1 MGIFGLITLAA
12 APATTSATG
21 STVPHI
27 EAVANNSV
35 IPSHDFAVWLLGII
49 DSFLDLLGLS
59 HQKGLE
65 EIIYTA
71 VILGVSILIG
81 IAIEHVALFVVR
93 KIATLRD
100 SEVSR
105 QLLEQKTFHKCCHF
119 IPPLVFLCLIPFAF
133 TSNHHMLGVILRIT
147 GVYLLITLGIALSA
161 ILEFFWV
168 RFNQR
173 ENQAR
178 HPLKGVLN
186 ICRGLIWI
194 IISIIAISVL
204 VDKSPMALLA
214 GLGAFAAALMLIFK
228 DSILGF
234 VAGLQLSNN
243 DMLRVGDWIVVPS
256 TIANGIVTD
265 VTLSVVKVRNWDNTI
280 VMLPPYTLVST
291 SFQNWRGMSDSG
303 YRLFN
308 RSIYI
313 DQSTIVPA
321 TDALLDDIVQ
331 RFPFMA
337 DFVNARKAAKAK
349 GQGNEYNPSTGI
361 NGTID
366 TNLGLFR
373 AYICQYLLHHPQVG
387 VGQDLLVKLDAATE
401 YGQPLNIY
409 FYSKITSWTPYA
421 ALGSEIYEH
430 IAAVAPLF
438 GLMLYN
444 APDRNH
450 FTISQPAS
458 LQPAPTGVVSQQG

>member
-1 MGIFGLITLAA
+1 MLLQAA
-12 APATTSATG
+12 SPATADRG
-21 STVPHI
+21 APHL
-27 EAVANNSV
+27 EKVAQNTV
-35 IPSHDFAVWLLGII
+35 IPSHDFAVWLLGIV
-49 DSFLDLLGLS
+49 DKVLDFLGLS
-59 HQKGLE
+59 HDKTVE

-81 IAIEHVALFVVR
+81 VIVKNIALFVV
-93 KIATLRD
+93 KKLVALRHG
-100 SEVSR
+100 EVSR
-105 QLLEQKTFHKCCHF
+105 ELLAQKMFSRCAHF

-133 TSNHHMLGVILRIT
+133 TSDHHLLTWILRIA
-147 GVYLLITLGIALSA
+147 GVYLLITIAVA
-161 ILEFFWV
+161 ICAVFEFAWNH
-168 RFNQR
+168 FNDHD
-173 ENQAR
+173 N
-178 HPLKGVLN
+178 HKNLPLKGILN
-186 ICRGLIWI
+186 IGRGIVWI
-194 IISIIAISVL
+194 VVSIIAVSIL
-204 VDKSPMALLA
+204 IDKSPMTLLA

-234 VAGLQLSNN
+234 VAGIQLSNN

-256 TIANGIVTD
+256 TIANGIVVD
-265 VTLSVVKVRNWDNTI
+265 VTLTVVKVRNWDNTI

-291 SFQNWRGMSDSG
+291 SFQNWRGMQDSG

-313 DQSTIVPA
+313 DQATIQPA
-321 TDALLDDIVQ
+321 TDQMLDQVVKTY
-331 RFPFMA
+331 PMMEE
-337 DFVNARKAAKAK
+337 FVATRKAAKEK
-349 GQGNEYNPSTGI
+349 GEGNTYNPSTLP

-387 VGQDLLVKLDAATE
+387 VGQDLLVKLEAACE

-409 FYSKITSWTPYA
+409 FYSKITSWTQYA

-430 IAAVAPLF
+430 IAVAAQTF
-438 GLMLYN
+438 GLTLYN

-450 FTISQPAS
+450 FTVSSQPE
-458 LQPAPTGVVSQQG
+458 APTQTQQAS

>member
-1 MGIFGLITLAA
+1 MLLQAA
-12 APATTSATG
+12 SPATADG
-21 STVPHI
+21 GAPHL
-27 EAVANNSV
+27 EKVAQNTV
-35 IPSHDFAVWLLGII
+35 IPSHDFAVWLLGIV
-49 DSFLDLLGLS
+49 DKVLDFLGLS
-59 HQKGLE
+59 HDKTVE

-81 IAIEHVALFVVR
+81 VIVKNIALFVV
-93 KIATLRD
+93 KKLVALRHG
-100 SEVSR
+100 EVSR
-105 QLLEQKTFHKCCHF
+105 ELLAQKMFSRCAHF

-133 TSNHHMLGVILRIT
+133 TSDHHLLTWILRIA
-147 GVYLLITLGIALSA
+147 GVYLLITIAVA
-161 ILEFFWV
+161 ICAVFEFAWNH
-168 RFNQR
+168 FNDHD
-173 ENQAR
+173 N
-178 HPLKGVLN
+178 HKNLPLKGILN
-186 ICRGLIWI
+186 IGRGIVWTVV
-194 IISIIAISVL
+194 SIIAVSIL
-204 VDKSPMALLA
+204 IDKSPMTLLA

-234 VAGLQLSNN
+234 VAGIQLSNN

-256 TIANGIVTD
+256 TIANGIVVD
-265 VTLSVVKVRNWDNTI
+265 VTLTVVKVRNWDNTI

-291 SFQNWRGMSDSG
+291 SFQNWRGMQDSG

-313 DQSTIVPA
+313 DQATIQPA
-321 TDALLDDIVQ
+321 TDQMLDQVVKTY
-331 RFPFMA
+331 PLMEE
-337 DFVNARKAAKAK
+337 FVATRKAAKEK
-349 GQGNEYNPSTGI
+349 GEGNTYNPSTLP

-387 VGQDLLVKLDAATE
+387 VGQDLLVKLEAACE

-409 FYSKITSWTPYA
+409 FYSKMTSWTQYA

-430 IAAVAPLF
+430 IAVAAQTF
-438 GLMLYN
+438 GLTLYN

-450 FTISQPAS
+450 FTVSSQPE
-458 LQPAPTGVVSQQG
+458 APTQTQQAS

>member
-1 MGIFGLITLAA
+1 MLLQAA
-12 APATTSATG
+12 SPATADG
-21 STVPHI
+21 GAPHL
-27 EAVANNSV
+27 EKVAQNTV
-35 IPSHDFAVWLLGII
+35 IPSHDFAVWLLGIV
-49 DSFLDLLGLS
+49 DKVLDFLGLS
-59 HQKGLE
+59 HDKTVE

-81 IAIEHVALFVVR
+81 VIVKNIALFVV
-93 KIATLRD
+93 KKLVALRHG
-100 SEVSR
+100 EVSR
-105 QLLEQKTFHKCCHF
+105 ELLAQKMFSRCAHF

-133 TSNHHMLGVILRIT
+133 TSDHHLLTWILRIA
-147 GVYLLITLGIALSA
+147 GVYLLITIAVA
-161 ILEFFWV
+161 ICAVFEFAWNH
-168 RFNQR
+168 FNDHD
-173 ENQAR
+173 N
-178 HPLKGVLN
+178 HKNLPLKGILN
-186 ICRGLIWI
+186 IGRGIVWI
-194 IISIIAISVL
+194 VVSIIAVSIL
-204 VDKSPMALLA
+204 IDKSPMTLLA

-234 VAGLQLSNN
+234 VAGIQLSNN

-256 TIANGIVTD
+256 TIANGIVVD
-265 VTLSVVKVRNWDNTI
+265 VTLTVVKVRNWDNTI

-291 SFQNWRGMSDSG
+291 SFQNWRGMQDSG

-313 DQSTIVPA
+313 DQATIQPA
-321 TDALLDDIVQ
+321 TDQMLDQVVKTY
-331 RFPFMA
+331 PMMEE
-337 DFVNARKAAKAK
+337 FVATRKAAKEK
-349 GQGNEYNPSTGI
+349 GEGNTYNPSTLP

-387 VGQDLLVKLDAATE
+387 VGQDLLVKLEAACE

-409 FYSKITSWTPYA
+409 FYSKITSWTQYA

-430 IAAVAPLF
+430 IAVAAQTF
-438 GLMLYN
+438 GLTLYN

-450 FTISQPAS
+450 FTVSSQPE
-458 LQPAPTGVVSQQG
+458 APTQTQQAS

>member
-1 MGIFGLITLAA
+1 MGITGLLLLQA
-12 APATTSATG
+12 APPATADRG
-21 STVPHI
+21 APHL
-27 EAVANNSV
+27 EKVAQNTV
-35 IPSHDFAVWLLGII
+35 IPSHDFAVWLLGIV
-49 DSFLDLLGLS
+49 DKVLDFLGLS
-59 HQKGLE
+59 HDKTVE

-81 IAIEHVALFVVR
+81 VIVKNIALFVV
-93 KIATLRD
+93 KKLVALRHG
-100 SEVSR
+100 EVSR
-105 QLLEQKTFHKCCHF
+105 ELLAQKMFSRCAHF

-133 TSNHHMLGVILRIT
+133 TSDHHLLTWILRIA
-147 GVYLLITLGIALSA
+147 GVYLLITIAVA
-161 ILEFFWV
+161 ICAVFEFAWNH
-168 RFNQR
+168 FNDHD
-173 ENQAR
+173 N
-178 HPLKGVLN
+178 HKNLPLKGILN
-186 ICRGLIWI
+186 IGRGIVWI
-194 IISIIAISVL
+194 VVSIIAVSIL
-204 VDKSPMALLA
+204 IDKSPMTLLA

-234 VAGLQLSNN
+234 VAGIQLSNN

-256 TIANGIVTD
+256 TIANGIVVD
-265 VTLSVVKVRNWDNTI
+265 VTLTVVKVRNWDNTI

-291 SFQNWRGMSDSG
+291 SFQNWRGMQDSG

-313 DQSTIVPA
+313 DQATIQPA
-321 TDALLDDIVQ
+321 TDQMLDQVVKTY
-331 RFPFMA
+331 PMMEE
-337 DFVNARKAAKAK
+337 FVATRKAAKEK
-349 GQGNEYNPSTGI
+349 GEGNTYNPSTLP

-387 VGQDLLVKLDAATE
+387 VGQDLLVKLEAACE

-409 FYSKITSWTPYA
+409 FYSKITSWTQYA

-430 IAAVAPLF
+430 IAVAAQTF
-438 GLMLYN
+438 GLTLYN

-450 FTISQPAS
+450 FTVSSQPE
-458 LQPAPTGVVSQQG
+458 APTQTQQAS

>member
-1 MGIFGLITLAA
+1 MGITGLLLLQAA
-12 APATTSATG
+12 SPATADG
-21 STVPHI
+21 GAPHL
-27 EAVANNSV
+27 EKVTQNTV
-35 IPSHDFAVWLLGII
+35 IPSHDFAVWLLGIV
-49 DSFLDLLGLS
+49 DKVLDFLGLS
-59 HQKGLE
+59 HDKTVE

-81 IAIEHVALFVVR
+81 VIVKNIALFVV
-93 KIATLRD
+93 KKLVALRH

-105 QLLEQKTFHKCCHF
+105 ELLAQKMFSRCAHF
-119 IPPLVFLCLIPFAF
+119 IPPLVFLCLIPCAF
-133 TSNHHMLGVILRIT
+133 TSDHHLLTWILRIA
-147 GVYLLITLGIALSA
+147 GVYLLITIAVA
-161 ILEFFWV
+161 ICAVFEFAWNH
-168 RFNQR
+168 FNDHD
-173 ENQAR
+173 N
-178 HPLKGVLN
+178 HKNLPLKGILN
-186 ICRGLIWI
+186 IGRGIVWI
-194 IISIIAISVL
+194 VVSIIAVSIL
-204 VDKSPMALLA
+204 IDKSPMTLLA

-234 VAGLQLSNN
+234 VAGIQLSNN

-256 TIANGIVTD
+256 TIANGIVVD
-265 VTLSVVKVRNWDNTI
+265 VTLTVVKVRNWDNTI

-291 SFQNWRGMSDSG
+291 SFQNWRGMQDSG

-313 DQSTIVPA
+313 DQATIQPA
-321 TDALLDDIVQ
+321 TDQMLDQVVKTY
-331 RFPFMA
+331 PLMEE
-337 DFVNARKAAKAK
+337 FVATRKAAKEK
-349 GQGNEYNPSTGI
+349 GEGNTYNPSTLP

-387 VGQDLLVKLDAATE
+387 VGQDLLVKLEAACE

-409 FYSKITSWTPYA
+409 FYSKITSWTQYA

-430 IAAVAPLF
+430 IAVAAQTF
-438 GLMLYN
+438 GLTLYN

-450 FTISQPAS
+450 FTVSSQPE
-458 LQPAPTGVVSQQG
+458 APTQTQHAS

>member
-1 MGIFGLITLAA
+1 MLQAA
-12 APATTSATG
+12 SPATADG
-21 STVPHI
+21 GAPHL
-27 EAVANNSV
+27 EKVAQNTV
-35 IPSHDFAVWLLGII
+35 IPSHDFAVWLLGIV
-49 DSFLDLLGLS
+49 DKVLDFLGLS
-59 HQKGLE
+59 HDKTVE

-81 IAIEHVALFVVR
+81 VIVKNIALFVV
-93 KIATLRD
+93 KKLVALRHG
-100 SEVSR
+100 EVSR
-105 QLLEQKTFHKCCHF
+105 ELLAQKMFSRCAHF

-133 TSNHHMLGVILRIT
+133 TSDHHLLTWILRIA
-147 GVYLLITLGIALSA
+147 GVYLLITIAVA
-161 ILEFFWV
+161 ICAVFEFAWNH
-168 RFNQR
+168 FNDHD
-173 ENQAR
+173 N
-178 HPLKGVLN
+178 HKNLPLKGILN
-186 ICRGLIWI
+186 IGRGIVWI
-194 IISIIAISVL
+194 VVSIIAVSIL
-204 VDKSPMALLA
+204 IDKSPMTLLA

-234 VAGLQLSNN
+234 VAGIQLSNN

-256 TIANGIVTD
+256 TIANGIVVD
-265 VTLSVVKVRNWDNTI
+265 VTLTVVKVRNWDNTI

-291 SFQNWRGMSDSG
+291 SFQNWRGMQDSG

-313 DQSTIVPA
+313 DQATIQPA
-321 TDALLDDIVQ
+321 TDQMLDQVVKTY
-331 RFPFMA
+331 PLMEE
-337 DFVNARKAAKAK
+337 FVATRKAAKEK
-349 GQGNEYNPSTGI
+349 GEGNTYNPSTLP

-387 VGQDLLVKLDAATE
+387 VGQDLLVKLEAACE

-409 FYSKITSWTPYA
+409 FYSKMTSWTQYA

-430 IAAVAPLF
+430 IAVAAQTF
-438 GLMLYN
+438 GLTLYN

-450 FTISQPAS
+450 FTVSSQPE
-458 LQPAPTGVVSQQG
+458 APTQTQQAS

>member
-1 MGIFGLITLAA
+1 MGITGLLLLQAA
-12 APATTSATG
+12 SPATADG
-21 STVPHI
+21 GAPHL
-27 EAVANNSV
+27 EKVAQNTV
-35 IPSHDFAVWLLGII
+35 IPSHDFAVWLLGIV
-49 DSFLDLLGLS
+49 DKVLDFLGLS
-59 HQKGLE
+59 HDKTVE

-81 IAIEHVALFVVR
+81 VIVKNIALFVV
-93 KIATLRD
+93 KKLVALRHG
-100 SEVSR
+100 EVSR
-105 QLLEQKTFHKCCHF
+105 ELLAQKMFSRCAHF

-133 TSNHHMLGVILRIT
+133 TSDHHLLTWILRIA
-147 GVYLLITLGIALSA
+147 GVYLLITIAVA
-161 ILEFFWV
+161 ICAVFEFAWNH
-168 RFNQR
+168 FNDHD
-173 ENQAR
+173 N
-178 HPLKGVLN
+178 HKNLPLKGILN
-186 ICRGLIWI
+186 IGRGIVWI
-194 IISIIAISVL
+194 VVSIIAVSIL
-204 VDKSPMALLA
+204 IDKSPMTLLA

-234 VAGLQLSNN
+234 VAGIQLSNN

-256 TIANGIVTD
+256 TIANGIVVD
-265 VTLSVVKVRNWDNTI
+265 VTLTVVKVRNWDNTI

-291 SFQNWRGMSDSG
+291 SFQNWRGMQDSG

-313 DQSTIVPA
+313 DQATIQPA
-321 TDALLDDIVQ
+321 TDQMLDQVVKTY
-331 RFPFMA
+331 PLMEE
-337 DFVNARKAAKAK
+337 FVATRKAAKEK
-349 GQGNEYNPSTGI
+349 GEGNTYNPSTQP

-387 VGQDLLVKLDAATE
+387 VGQDLLVKLEAACE

-409 FYSKITSWTPYA
+409 FYSRITSWTQYA

-430 IAAVAPLF
+430 IAVAAQTF
-438 GLMLYN
+438 GLTLYN

-450 FTISQPAS
+450 FTVSSQPE
-458 LQPAPTGVVSQQG
+458 APTQTQQAS

>member
-1 MGIFGLITLAA
+1 MLLQAA
-12 APATTSATG
+12 SQATADGGAP
-21 STVPHI
+21 HL
-27 EAVANNSV
+27 EKVAQNTV
-35 IPSHDFAVWLLGII
+35 IPSHDFAVWLLGIV
-49 DSFLDLLGLS
+49 DKVLDFLGLS
-59 HQKGLE
+59 HDKTVE

-81 IAIEHVALFVVR
+81 VIVKNIALFVV
-93 KIATLRD
+93 KKLVALRHG
-100 SEVSR
+100 EVSR
-105 QLLEQKTFHKCCHF
+105 ELLAQKMFSRCAHF

-133 TSNHHMLGVILRIT
+133 TSDHHLLTWILRIA
-147 GVYLLITLGIALSA
+147 GVYLLITIAVA
-161 ILEFFWV
+161 ICAVFEFAWNH
-168 RFNQR
+168 FNDHD
-173 ENQAR
+173 N
-178 HPLKGVLN
+178 HKNLPLKGILN
-186 ICRGLIWI
+186 IGRGIVWI
-194 IISIIAISVL
+194 VVSIIAVSIL
-204 VDKSPMALLA
+204 IDKSPMTLLA

-234 VAGLQLSNN
+234 VAGIQLSNN

-256 TIANGIVTD
+256 TIANGIVVD
-265 VTLSVVKVRNWDNTI
+265 VTLTVVKVRNWDNTI

-291 SFQNWRGMSDSG
+291 SFQNWRGMQDSG

-313 DQSTIVPA
+313 DQATIQPA
-321 TDALLDDIVQ
+321 TDQMLDQVVKTY
-331 RFPFMA
+331 PMMEE
-337 DFVNARKAAKAK
+337 FVATRKAAKEK
-349 GQGNEYNPSTGI
+349 GEGNTYNPSTLP

-387 VGQDLLVKLDAATE
+387 VGQDLLVKLEAACE

-409 FYSKITSWTPYA
+409 FYSKITSWTQYA

-430 IAAVAPLF
+430 IAVAAQTF
-438 GLMLYN
+438 GLTLYN

-450 FTISQPAS
+450 FTVSSQPE
-458 LQPAPTGVVSQQG
+458 APTQTQQAS

>member
-1 MGIFGLITLAA
+1 MLLQAA
-12 APATTSATG
+12 SPATADG
-21 STVPHI
+21 GAPHL
-27 EAVANNSV
+27 EKVAQNTV
-35 IPSHDFAVWLLGII
+35 IPSHDFAVWLLGIV
-49 DSFLDLLGLS
+49 DKVLDFLGLS
-59 HQKGLE
+59 HDKTVE

-81 IAIEHVALFVVR
+81 VIVKNIALFVV
-93 KIATLRD
+93 KKLVALRHG
-100 SEVSR
+100 EVSR
-105 QLLEQKTFHKCCHF
+105 ELLAQKMFSRCAHF

-133 TSNHHMLGVILRIT
+133 TSDHHLLTWILRIA
-147 GVYLLITLGIALSA
+147 GVYLLITIAVA
-161 ILEFFWV
+161 ICAVFEFAWNH
-168 RFNQR
+168 FNDHD
-173 ENQAR
+173 N
-178 HPLKGVLN
+178 HKNLPLKGILN
-186 ICRGLIWI
+186 IGRGIVWI
-194 IISIIAISVL
+194 VVSIIAVSIL
-204 VDKSPMALLA
+204 IDKSPMTLLA

-234 VAGLQLSNN
+234 VAGIQLSNN

-256 TIANGIVTD
+256 TIANGIVVD
-265 VTLSVVKVRNWDNTI
+265 VTLTVVKVRNWDNTI

-291 SFQNWRGMSDSG
+291 SFQNWRGMQDSG

-313 DQSTIVPA
+313 DQATIQPA
-321 TDALLDDIVQ
+321 TDQMLDQVVKTY
-331 RFPFMA
+331 PLMEE
-337 DFVNARKAAKAK
+337 FVATRKAAKEK
-349 GQGNEYNPSTGI
+349 GEGNTYNPSTLP

-387 VGQDLLVKLDAATE
+387 VGQDLLVKLEAACE

-409 FYSKITSWTPYA
+409 FYSKMTSWTQYA

-430 IAAVAPLF
+430 IAVAAQTF
-438 GLMLYN
+438 GLTLYN

-450 FTISQPAS
+450 FTVSSQPE
-458 LQPAPTGVVSQQG
+458 APTQTQQAS

>member
-1 MGIFGLITLAA
+1 MGITGLLLLQAA
-12 APATTSATG
+12 SPATADRG
-21 STVPHI
+21 APHL
-27 EAVANNSV
+27 EKVAQNTV
-35 IPSHDFAVWLLGII
+35 IPSHDFAVWLLGIV
-49 DSFLDLLGLS
+49 DKVLDFLGLS
-59 HQKGLE
+59 HDKTVE

-81 IAIEHVALFVVR
+81 VIVKNIALFVV
-93 KIATLRD
+93 KKLVALRHG
-100 SEVSR
+100 EVSR
-105 QLLEQKTFHKCCHF
+105 ELLAQKMFSRCAHF

-133 TSNHHMLGVILRIT
+133 TSDHHLLTWILRIA
-147 GVYLLITLGIALSA
+147 GVYLLITIAVA
-161 ILEFFWV
+161 ICAVFEFAWNH
-168 RFNQR
+168 FNDHD
-173 ENQAR
+173 N
-178 HPLKGVLN
+178 HKNLPLKGILN
-186 ICRGLIWI
+186 IGRGIVWI
-194 IISIIAISVL
+194 VVSIIAVSIL
-204 VDKSPMALLA
+204 IDKSPMTLLA

-234 VAGLQLSNN
+234 VAGIQLSNN

-256 TIANGIVTD
+256 TIANGIVVD
-265 VTLSVVKVRNWDNTI
+265 VTLTVVKVRNWDNTI

-291 SFQNWRGMSDSG
+291 SFQNWRGMQDSG

-313 DQSTIVPA
+313 DQATIQPA
-321 TDALLDDIVQ
+321 TDQMLDQVVKTY
-331 RFPFMA
+331 PLMEE
-337 DFVNARKAAKAK
+337 FVATRKAAKEK
-349 GQGNEYNPSTGI
+349 GEGNTYNPSTLP

-387 VGQDLLVKLDAATE
+387 VGQDLLVKLEAACE

-409 FYSKITSWTPYA
+409 FYSKITSWTQYA

-430 IAAVAPLF
+430 IAVAAQTF
-438 GLMLYN
+438 GLTLYN

-450 FTISQPAS
+450 FTVSSQPETPTQTQQAS
-458 LQPAPTGVVSQQG
+458 